1 MNEFSISRKIFFFQA
16 FGHQTYLK
24 MHIKKVH
31 EGEKLPCHLC
41 KMEFKFKLSLEN
53 HIKRIHEQSEE
64 HKCEMCGMS
73 FGCET
78 TLKVYHKCKGPKN
91 DENSGENIGKFSI
104 SRIF

>member
-1 MNEFSISRKIFFFQA
+1 
-16 FGHQTYLK
+16 

-78 TLKVYHKCKGPKN
+78 TLKVFHKL
-91 DENSGENIGKFSI
+91 S
-104 SRIF
+104 